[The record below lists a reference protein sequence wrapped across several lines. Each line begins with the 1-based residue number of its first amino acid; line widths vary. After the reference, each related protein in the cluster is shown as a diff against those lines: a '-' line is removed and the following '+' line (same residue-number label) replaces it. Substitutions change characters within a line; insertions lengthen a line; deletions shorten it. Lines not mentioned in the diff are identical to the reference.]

1 MSSNFDSGIPRRN
14 FIKQAGQVTAFSL
27 LCEGLSGASGRVALI
42 VDPADPVAS
51 SPPVKWAAEQVR
63 LAVTAKGASLQVVNS
78 PQQAGDSNLLVVVAG
93 VRSGVARAFLKG
105 SPVPPVREAF
115 LLMPGKLSG
124 KPALLASASD
134 ATGYVYALLE
144 LADRVRYGAD
154 PMSAL
159 ALAQPIEERPANQ
172 VRSIARAFVSD
183 VEDKPWFYDRA
194 FWRDY
199 LTTLAAQRFNRF
211 ALTFGLGYDFPRGV
225 TGDYLHFPYPYLFDV
240 PGYHVRA
247 VPLEDAERDRNLEM
261 LRFISDE
268 TALRGLDFQL
278 ALWTH
283 AYEWTDSP
291 HSHHHIEGLTP
302 ETHGPYCRDALSLL
316 LKNCPAIK
324 GITFRVHGE
333 SGVPEGSY
341 DFWRTVF
348 DGIVRA
354 GRRIEIDMH
363 AKGLD
368 SKMMDVAVETG
379 MPVKVSAKYWAEH
392 MGLGYHQAAI
402 RELEMPRDNEKVE
415 GIFSLSNGSRRF
427 LRYGYGDLFQEGRR
441 YDVLFRIW
449 PGTQRLLLWGDPA
462 TAAAYGHSAH
472 FCGASGVEICEP
484 LFFKG
489 RQGSGLPGGR
499 CAYADESLNPQGG
512 DFKKYEYTYRIWGRL
527 LYHPETDP
535 ENWRRYLRTE
545 FGAAGTSVE
554 SALSHASRV
563 LPLITTA
570 HLPSAS
576 NLGCWMEV
584 YTNMPIVEG
593 GAPVPYGD
601 TMQPR
606 RLGTVSPLDPELF
619 STIEEHAG
627 ELLKGQRS
635 GKYSPVEVAQWLEDS
650 VAVAEGE
657 LGTAVERA
665 PSRNAPEFR
674 RLEEDVRI
682 QIGLGRFFAAQ
693 LRSGVLFDIYRQT
706 GDDTAREQA
715 IAAYRRA
722 RTAWAT
728 MAERAQRVYRA
739 DITFGETPVRR
750 GHWINR
756 LPAID
761 KDLAAMEAAHLEPA
775 HAAEVNAELTK
786 LAVRAAM
793 EQPRRVSVKCDH
805 VPPASFQPGSSV
817 SIDLR
822 PDGPVATARLHYRRV
837 NQAERWQALDMER
850 GGRGFKAAIPADY
863 TKSPYA
869 LEYYFELRRDAATA
883 WLDPGF
889 AADLGNQPYFVLMA
903 KR

>member
-1 MSSNFDSGIPRRN
+1 MASDLNNRIPRRN
-14 FIKQAGQVTAFSL
+14 FIKQASQVTALGFL
-27 LCEGLSGASGRVALI
+27 PGGLSGASGRIALI

-63 LAVTAKGASLQVVNS
+63 LAVTAKGASLQVSNS
-78 PQQAGDSNLLVVVAG
+78 PEEAGDFSLRIVVAG
-93 VRSGVARAFLKG
+93 VRSAMARAFLKG
-105 SPVPPVREAF
+105 GTVPPREAF
-115 LLMPGKLSG
+115 LLMPGKMSG
-124 KPALLASASD
+124 MAAVLVSGSD
-134 ATGYVYALLE
+134 ASGFVYGLLE

-154 PMSAL
+154 PMSGL
-159 ALAQPIEERPANQ
+159 ALAQPIQEQPANQ

-183 VEDKPWFYDRA
+183 VEDKPWFYDRE

-225 TGDYLHFPYPYLFDV
+225 TGDYLHFPYPYLLDV
-240 PGYHVRA
+240 PGYRVRA
-247 VPLEDAERDRNLEM
+247 VPLDDAERDRNLEM
-261 LRFISDE
+261 LRFISGE

-283 AYEWTDSP
+283 AYERTDSP

-302 ETHGPYCRDALSLL
+302 ETHAPYCRDALALL
-316 LKNCPAIK
+316 LKNCPAIR
-324 GITFRVHGE
+324 GLTFRVHGE

-341 DFWRTVF
+341 SFWRTVF

-363 AKGLD
+363 AKGID

-379 MPVKVSAKYWAEH
+379 MPVKISAKYWAEH

-402 RELEMPRDNEKVE
+402 RELEMPRDDEKVD

-449 PGTQRLLLWGDPA
+449 AGTQRPLLWGDPA

-499 CAYADESLNPQGG
+499 CAYADESLNPTGG
-512 DFKKYEYTYRIWGRL
+512 DFRKYEYTYRIWGRL

-554 SALSHASRV
+554 NALSHASRV

-593 GAPVPYGD
+593 GAQVPYGD
-601 TMQPR
+601 TVQPK

-627 ELLKGQRS
+627 ELLKGPRS

-650 VAVAEGE
+650 AAVAERE
-657 LGTAVERA
+657 LGTAVNRA

-674 RLEEDVRI
+674 RVEEDVRI
-682 QIGLGRFFAAQ
+682 QVGLAQFFAAQ
-693 LRSGVLFDIYRQT
+693 LRSGVLFDIYRRT
-706 GDDTAREQA
+706 GDGTAREQA
-715 IAAYRRA
+715 IAACRRA
-722 RTAWAT
+722 RNAWAS

-750 GHWINR
+750 GHWMDR

-775 HAAEVNAELTK
+775 HAIEVNAEVTE
-786 LAVRAAM
+786 LAIRAAM

-805 VPPASFQPGSSV
+805 IPPERFQPGNSV
-817 SIDLR
+817 SIGLR
-822 PDGPVATARLHYRRV
+822 PGGPVASARLHYRRV
-837 NQAERWQALDMER
+837 NQAERWQVLDMER
-850 GGRGFKAAIPADY
+850 DGPAFRTAIPADY
-863 TKSPYA
+863 TRSPYA

-883 WLDPGF
+883 WLHPGF
-889 AADLGNQPYFVLMA
+889 AANLDNQPYFVLMA